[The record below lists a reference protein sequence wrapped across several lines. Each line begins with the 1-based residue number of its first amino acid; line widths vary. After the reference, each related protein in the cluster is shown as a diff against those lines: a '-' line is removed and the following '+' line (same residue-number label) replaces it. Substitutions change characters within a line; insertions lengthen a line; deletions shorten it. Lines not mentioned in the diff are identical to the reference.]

1 MACVSVFCC
10 LFVRVARE
18 RIWVNR
24 LEQMHIGKFRH
35 KINVASEF
43 AKISKDDETAAD
55 ALAAIG
61 HFRQACYFLIQA
73 IEKSIRAK
81 IFTLVNP
88 NLEYFRERNRTH
100 SVESAVE
107 FLIEIVST
115 DKLVQGQ
122 VSQQISS
129 YVLGKTEYSRLHND
143 LRYPVYFKK
152 HDSYS
157 ALDLNKNDYDE
168 LKKRLSLLRRFLD
181 DLHKVT

>member
-1 MACVSVFCC
+1 
-10 LFVRVARE
+10 
-18 RIWVNR
+18 
-24 LEQMHIGKFRH
+24 MHIGKFRH